1 MKNRQRPYGVLS
13 GITKDHFGML
23 RPRLF
28 WKQVF
33 IFLEEPIVMTLK
45 IRSEI
50 IMVFLKRVLLE
61 R

>member
-13 GITKDHFGML
+13 GITKDHFGVF

-28 WKQVF
+28 CKQVF
-33 IFLEEPIVMTLK
+33 VALEEAIVMTLK

-50 IMVFLKRVLLE
+50 IIVFLKRVLLE

>member
-1 MKNRQRPYGVLS
+1 MRNRQRPYGVLS
-13 GITKDHFGML
+13 GITEDHFGVF

-28 WKQVF
+28 WKQVLMS
-33 IFLEEPIVMTLK
+33 LEEPIVMTLK

-50 IMVFLKRVLLE
+50 IIVFLKRVLLE